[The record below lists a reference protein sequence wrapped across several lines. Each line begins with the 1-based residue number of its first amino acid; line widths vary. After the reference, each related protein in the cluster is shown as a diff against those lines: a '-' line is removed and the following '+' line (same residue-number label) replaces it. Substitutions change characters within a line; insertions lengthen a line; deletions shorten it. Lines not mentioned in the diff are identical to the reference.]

1 MTTTAP
7 GALPRPAARTGLPG
21 LSGPLG
27 VLGVLGVLGLLSA
40 LLLGGAAPAA
50 AHATLTGS
58 DPAPGAVVDRAP
70 RQVTLTFSE
79 SVSLADDAIRVLAP
93 DGGRVDT
100 GEPRDLSAGGEI
112 RHGTGLRDGL
122 PDGTYTVVWQ
132 AVSADSHP
140 ISGAFTF
147 SVGAPSQTSA
157 AVPEEEPGGGP
168 AGVLHDIARYAAY
181 TGFVLLVG
189 GAVFVL
195 GCLPAAA
202 RVRAVQRLVV
212 AGWVTLTAATV
223 AVLLLRVPY
232 TGAGGAG
239 DMLDTGALRTV
250 LETRTGTALVSR
262 LLLLAVAALF
272 VSLLFGAYARRG
284 GGESASG
291 DGSGNG
297 GGGEQARRDRRDLVF
312 GLSAGGAVVAVGL
325 AATWAAAEHAST
337 GVQTAVAVPADIVH
351 LLAVAV
357 WLGGL
362 AALLTALRW
371 GPAVGGEAVRRFSRI
386 ALGCVA
392 VLAATGL
399 YQSWRQVGGWA
410 ALTSTSYGRLLLV
423 KIALVALLLGV
434 ARFSRRH
441 TARLADAPGDTTGD
455 TAGDT
460 VADTAGEQGK
470 TVPEPVAAPEPV
482 TVPEPGPDVTPERAA
497 QLARQRAAV
506 EAARRRRERDADPV
520 RAGLRRSV
528 LAEAAVAAAV
538 LAVTTLLTAAEP
550 ARTAAAS
557 GTASGTAA
565 EQRQEQRGGSGSD
578 RRGPLVLTVP
588 FDTGGPDG
596 AGRAQLLLD
605 PGGSGG
611 NSLLV
616 RTTTPGGEPLDAP
629 EVRVAF
635 TLPARDLGPL
645 TVPLKRTGEGR
656 WSATGLQL
664 PLPGAWEAAVTV
676 RTSDID
682 QVTERKT
689 FELD

>member
-7 GALPRPAARTGLPG
+7 RALPRPAVRPGRAGPDGPHG
-21 LSGPLG
+21 LSGLLG
-27 VLGVLGVLGLLSA
+27 VLGVLGALAA

-58 DPAPGAVVDRAP
+58 DPARGAVVDEAP

-100 GEPRDLSAGGEI
+100 GRVRDLSAGGEV

-122 PDGTYTVVWQ
+122 PEGTYTVVWK

-157 AVPEEEPGGGP
+157 AVPEEEPGGG
-168 AGVLHDIARYAAY
+168 AVGVLHDIARYAAY

-189 GAVFVL
+189 GAALVL

-202 RVRAVQRLVV
+202 RARAVRRLVV
-212 AGWVTLTAATV
+212 GGWVTLTAGTV
-223 AVLLLRVPY
+223 AALLLRVPY
-232 TGAGGAG
+232 TGAGGPG

-262 LLLLAVAALF
+262 LLLLAAAGLF
-272 VSLLFGAYARRG
+272 VSLLFGAYARRS
-284 GGESASG
+284 GGERAGG
-291 DGSGNG
+291 DRS
-297 GGGEQARRDRRDLVF
+297 DRRGRRGPVV
-312 GLSAGGAVVAVGL
+312 GLPVGGAVVAVGL
-325 AATWAAAEHAST
+325 AATWAAAGHAST
-337 GVQTAVAVPADIVH
+337 GPRTAVAVPADIVH

-371 GPAVGGEAVRRFSRI
+371 GPAVGGEAVRRFSRT

-399 YQSWRQVGGWA
+399 YQSWRQVGSWEA
-410 ALTSTSYGRLLLV
+410 VTSTSYGRLLLV
-423 KIALVALLLGV
+423 KVALVALLLV
-434 ARFSRRH
+434 AARLSRRH
-441 TARLADAPGDTTGD
+441 TARLVDAPGEP
-455 TAGDT
+455 AP
-460 VADTAGEQGK
+460 EPEPEPEPEP
-470 TVPEPVAAPEPV
+470 VPEPVS
-482 TVPEPGPDVTPERAA
+482 VPEPGPDVTPERAA

-506 EAARRRRERDADPV
+506 EAARRRRERDADPA

-550 ARTAAAS
+550 ARTAVASDAAS
-557 GTASGTAA
+557 GAASGTAA
-565 EQRQEQRGGSGSD
+565 EQGQEQEQGGAGSD
-578 RRGPLVLTVP
+578 RCGPLVLTIP
-588 FDTGGPDG
+588 FDTGGPGG
-596 AGRAQLLLD
+596 AGRAQLLLA
-605 PGGSGG
+605 PGRSGG

-616 RTTTPGGEPLDAP
+616 RTTTTGGEPLDAP
-629 EVRVAF
+629 EVKVAF
-635 TLPARDLGPL
+635 TLPARDVGPL
-645 TVPLKRTGEGR
+645 TVALERTGEGR
-656 WSATGLQL
+656 WSASGLQL
-664 PLPGAWEAAVTV
+664 PLPGTWEAAVTV

-682 QVTERKT
+682 QVTERKA

>member
-7 GALPRPAARTGLPG
+7 RALPRPAGPHR
-21 LSGPLG
+21 LS
-27 VLGVLGVLGLLSA
+27 GVLGLLGVLSA

-58 DPAPGAVVDRAP
+58 DPARGAVVERAP

-79 SVSLADDAIRVLAP
+79 SVSLAEDAIRVLAP
-93 DGGRVDT
+93 DGGRADT
-100 GEPRDLSAGGEI
+100 GRVRDLSAGGEV

-122 PDGTYTVVWQ
+122 SDGTYTVVWK

-157 AVPEEEPGGGP
+157 AVPEEEPGGG
-168 AGVLHDIARYAAY
+168 AVGVLHDIARYAAY

-189 GAVFVL
+189 GAAFVL

-202 RVRAVQRLVV
+202 RARAVRRLVV
-212 AGWVTLTAATV
+212 GGWVTLTAATV
-223 AVLLLRVPY
+223 VALLLRVPY
-232 TGAGGAG
+232 TGAGGPG

-262 LLLLAVAALF
+262 LLLLAAAGLF
-272 VSLLFGAYARRG
+272 VSLLFGAYARRSG
-284 GGESASG
+284 EEPDGGELSDREG
-291 DGSGNG
+291 
-297 GGGEQARRDRRDLVF
+297 RRGRRGLVT
-312 GLSAGGAVVAVGL
+312 GLPVGGAAVAVGL

-337 GVQTAVAVPADIVH
+337 GPQTAVAVPADIVH

-362 AALLTALRW
+362 AALLAALRW
-371 GPAVGGEAVRRFSRI
+371 GPAVAGEAVRRFSRT

-399 YQSWRQVGGWA
+399 YQSWRQVGGWE

-423 KIALVALLLGV
+423 KIALVALLLGA

-441 TARLADAPGDTTGD
+441 TAALADAPGGRP
-455 TAGDT
+455 AP
-460 VADTAGEQGK
+460 EPEP
-470 TVPEPVAAPEPV
+470 VPEPVS
-482 TVPEPGPDVTPERAA
+482 VPEPGPDVTPERAA

-506 EAARRRRERDADPV
+506 ETARRRRERDADPA

-550 ARTAAAS
+550 ARTAVASS
-557 GTASGTAA
+557 GTASETAA
-565 EQRQEQRGGSGSD
+565 GQGQGGSGSD
-578 RRGPLVLTVP
+578 RCGPLVLTVP
-588 FDTGGPDG
+588 FDTGGPGG

-605 PGGSGG
+605 PGRSGG

-616 RTTTPGGEPLDAP
+616 RTTTADGEPLDAP
-629 EVRVAF
+629 EVRVAL
-635 TLPARDLGPL
+635 TLPARDVGPL
-645 TVPLKRTGEGR
+645 TVTLERTGEGR
-656 WSATGLQL
+656 WSASGLQL
-664 PLPGAWEAAVTV
+664 PLPGTWEAAVTV

>member
-7 GALPRPAARTGLPG
+7 RALPRPAGRPGPHGRSGL
-21 LSGPLG
+21 
-27 VLGVLGVLGLLSA
+27 LGVLGLLGALAA

-58 DPAPGAVVDRAP
+58 DPARGAVVDRAP

-79 SVSLADDAIRVLAP
+79 SVSMADDAIRVLAP

-100 GEPRDLSAGGEI
+100 GRVQNLSGGGEI

-122 PDGTYTVVWQ
+122 PEGTYTVVWK

-147 SVGAPSQTSA
+147 SVGAPSRTSA
-157 AVPEEEPGGGP
+157 AVPGEEPGGG
-168 AGVLHDIARYAAY
+168 AVGVLHDIARYAAY

-189 GAVFVL
+189 GSAFVL

-202 RVRAVQRLVV
+202 RSRAVRRLVV
-212 AGWVTLTAATV
+212 AGWVTLTAGTV
-223 AVLLLRVPY
+223 AALLLRVPY
-232 TGAGGAG
+232 TGAGGPG

-262 LLLLAVAALF
+262 LLLLAAAGLF
-272 VSLLFGAYARRG
+272 VSLLFGAYARRS
-284 GGESASG
+284 GGERAG
-291 DGSGNG
+291 DDRGD
-297 GGGEQARRDRRDLVF
+297 RRDRRSPAI
-312 GLSAGGAVVAVGL
+312 GLSAGGAVLAVGL

-337 GVQTAVAVPADIVH
+337 GPQTAVAVPADIVH

-362 AALLTALRW
+362 AALLAVLRW
-371 GPAVGGEAVRRFSRI
+371 GPAVGGDAVRRFSRT
-386 ALGCVA
+386 ALGSVA

-399 YQSWRQVGGWA
+399 YQSWRQVGGWE
-410 ALTSTSYGRLLLV
+410 ALTSTSYGRLLLA
-423 KIALVALLLGV
+423 KIALVALLLV
-434 ARFSRRH
+434 AARLSHRH
-441 TARLADAPGDTTGD
+441 TARLVDAPGERP
-455 TAGDT
+455 
-460 VADTAGEQGK
+460 VPEPVSVPEPEP
-470 TVPEPVAAPEPV
+470 VPEPVA
-482 TVPEPGPDVTPERAA
+482 VPEPGPDVTPERAA

-506 EAARRRRERDADPV
+506 EAARRRRERDADPA

-550 ARTAAAS
+550 ARTAV
-557 GTASGTAA
+557 ASGTAA
-565 EQRQEQRGGSGSD
+565 GTAAEQGREQGGAGSD
-578 RRGPLVLTVP
+578 RCGPLVLTVP
-588 FDTGGPDG
+588 FDTGGPGG

-605 PGGSGG
+605 PGRSGG

-616 RTTTPGGEPLDAP
+616 RTTTTGGEPLDAP

-635 TLPARDLGPL
+635 TLPARDVGPL
-645 TVPLKRTGEGR
+645 TASLGRTGEGR
-656 WSATGLQL
+656 WSASGLQL
-664 PLPGAWEAAVTV
+664 PLPGVWEAAVTV

>member
-1 MTTTAP
+1 
-7 GALPRPAARTGLPG
+7 
-21 LSGPLG
+21 
-27 VLGVLGVLGLLSA
+27 
-40 LLLGGAAPAA
+40 
-50 AHATLTGS
+50 
-58 DPAPGAVVDRAP
+58 
-70 RQVTLTFSE
+70 
-79 SVSLADDAIRVLAP
+79 
-93 DGGRVDT
+93 
-100 GEPRDLSAGGEI
+100 
-112 RHGTGLRDGL
+112 
-122 PDGTYTVVWQ
+122 
-132 AVSADSHP
+132 
-140 ISGAFTF
+140 
-147 SVGAPSQTSA
+147 
-157 AVPEEEPGGGP
+157 
-168 AGVLHDIARYAAY
+168 
-181 TGFVLLVG
+181 
-189 GAVFVL
+189 
-195 GCLPAAA
+195 
-202 RVRAVQRLVV
+202 
-212 AGWVTLTAATV
+212 
-223 AVLLLRVPY
+223 
-232 TGAGGAG
+232 
-239 DMLDTGALRTV
+239 
-250 LETRTGTALVSR
+250 
-262 LLLLAVAALF
+262 
-272 VSLLFGAYARRG
+272 
-284 GGESASG
+284 
-291 DGSGNG
+291 
-297 GGGEQARRDRRDLVF
+297 GGGEQAGRDRRDLVF

-410 ALTSTSYGRLLLV
+410 ALASTSYGRLLLV

-441 TARLADAPGDTTGD
+441 TARLADAPGDAPGE
-455 TAGDT
+455 APGEAPGDT
-460 VADTAGEQGK
+460 VAGTAGEQGK
-470 TVPEPVAAPEPV
+470 AVPEPVA
-482 TVPEPGPDVTPERAA
+482 VPEPGPDVTPERAA

-578 RRGPLVLTVP
+578 RSGPLVLTVP

-596 AGRAQLLLD
+596 AGRARLLLD

-645 TVPLKRTGEGR
+645 AVPLERTGEGR

>member
-1 MTTTAP
+1 MTVTAP
-7 GALPRPAARTGLPG
+7 RAPSRPAGRHGLSGLSG

-27 VLGVLGVLGLLSA
+27 VLGVLGVLSA

-58 DPAPGAVVDRAP
+58 DPARGTVVDEAP

-79 SVSLADDAIRVLAP
+79 SVSPADDAIRVLAP

-100 GEPRDLSAGGEI
+100 EEPRDLSAGGGI

-122 PDGTYTVVWQ
+122 PDGTYTVVWK

-140 ISGAFTF
+140 VSGAFTF
-147 SVGAPSQTSA
+147 SVGAPSRTSA
-157 AVPEEEPGGGP
+157 AVPEEEPGGG
-168 AGVLHDIARYAAY
+168 AVGVLHGIARYAAH

-202 RVRAVQRLVV
+202 RTRSVQRLVV
-212 AGWVTLTAATV
+212 AGWVALTAATV

-232 TGAGGAG
+232 TGAGGPG
-239 DMLDTGALRTV
+239 DMLDTGALGTV

-262 LLLLAVAALF
+262 LLLLAVAALL
-272 VSLLFGAYARRG
+272 VSLLFGAYARRSG
-284 GGESASG
+284 GGP
-291 DGSGNG
+291 GSGEG
-297 GGGEQARRDRRDLVF
+297 SEGGDGGGEQAGRGLRDRRNQRNLIFGVF

-325 AATWAAAEHAST
+325 AATWAAAGHAST

-423 KIALVALLLGV
+423 KVALVTLLFGA
-434 ARFSRRH
+434 ARLSRRH
-441 TARLADAPGDTTGD
+441 AAEAADANGGP
-455 TAGDT
+455 
-460 VADTAGEQGK
+460 
-470 TVPEPVAAPEPV
+470 VPEPVPEPASV
-482 TVPEPGPDVTPERAA
+482 PGPAPVPEPGPAVTPERAA

-506 EAARRRRERDADPV
+506 EAARRRRERDADPA

-528 LAEAAVAAAV
+528 LGEAAVAAAV

-557 GTASGTAA
+557 GTASGTASDA
-565 EQRQEQRGGSGSD
+565 AAGQRREQGGSGSD
-578 RRGPLVLTVP
+578 RCGPLVLTVP

-605 PGGSGG
+605 PGRSGG

-616 RTTTPGGEPLDAP
+616 RTTTTGGEPLDAP

-635 TLPARDLGPL
+635 TLPARDAGPL
-645 TVPLKRTGEGR
+645 TAPLERTGEGR
-656 WSATGLQL
+656 WSASGLQL

-689 FELD
+689 FGLD